1 MSEQVVLLT
10 EPILREEFIQTRL
23 VMPLAIALT
32 QRFAVT
38 IASPSVGDGVRET
51 LRRAGVQVVD
61 AGLWFPTPR
70 HSHDE
75 AASFVLSWSREAALR
90 LNTRWTERRVP
101 RGAALRV
108 NLSMTNTA
116 PSDVWYLQGRPLGP
130 SLRLAI
136 PNFRSGFRA
145 IASATEP
152 VVRLLDAHR
161 FAAGARE
168 ARTLLTNC
176 EYLGAWYREHG
187 YRIDRSIPS
196 FLYPMDFRPTSS
208 TPRRDYVLVYL
219 GKETEVDAIADLL
232 RLGLPLKAFGGK
244 TADWV
249 AGRLGP
255 KPPPNLTLCGRVGH
269 AELLELY
276 THARFTAFP
285 FTDEPFGLVPIESM
299 ACGTPVLTYA
309 AQGPGET
316 VLDGKTGWLA
326 RDRAELVA
334 RGRELF
340 RHELP
345 PGISEACVRRAQHF
359 SLESVA
365 REWTTVIEAHLDRG
379 PPPSEEGSPGTPRTD
394 GPP

>member
-1 MSEQVVLLT
+1 MPERIVLLT

-23 VMPLAIALT
+23 VMPLAIALSD
-32 QRFAVT
+32 RFTVT
-38 IASPSVGDGVRET
+38 IASPSVGEGVRTT
-51 LRRAGVQVVD
+51 LRGAGVEVVD
-61 AGLWFPTPR
+61 AGQWFPTPR

-75 AASFVLSWSREAALR
+75 AASFVLSWSREAALG

-101 RGAALRV
+101 AGTGLRV

-116 PSDVWYLQGRPLGP
+116 PSDIWYLQGRPLGP

-136 PNFRSGFRA
+136 PNFRSEFRMA
-145 IASATEP
+145 ASAAEP
-152 VVRLLDAHR
+152 IVRLLDAHR
-161 FAAGARE
+161 FSAGARA

-176 EYLGAWYREHG
+176 EYLRTWYRERG

-196 FLYPMDFRPTSS
+196 FLYPMDFRPTSA
-208 TPRRDYVLVYL
+208 TPRRDYILVYL
-219 GKETEVDAIADLL
+219 GKETEVEAIADLV
-232 RLGLPLKAFGGK
+232 RLGLPVKAFGGK

-255 KPPPNLTLCGRVGH
+255 RPPPNLTVCGRVGH
-269 AELLELY
+269 EELLELY

-316 VLDGKTGWLA
+316 VLDRETGWLV
-326 RDRAELVA
+326 RDRAELVT

-340 RHELP
+340 ARELP
-345 PGISEACVRRAQHF
+345 PGISDACVRRAQHY
-359 SLESVA
+359 SLDAVA
-365 REWTTVIEAHLDRG
+365 REWTTVIEAQLERTASRSEG
-379 PPPSEEGSPGTPRTD
+379 VPSAVPRTD
-394 GPP
+394 PPR